1 MRQLIQSYRTGE
13 MKVEEV
19 PPPQVRPGGVLVR
32 TVRSLVSAGTEKMIV
47 DIARKSLLGKAR
59 ARPDLVRKTLDAAR
73 KQGLVNTFQKVRSK
87 LDTPIPLGYSSS
99 GIVVEVGEQVSE
111 FRVGDRVACGG
122 AGYANHAE
130 YNYVP
135 RNLAAKIPDGL
146 SMDDACSATVGAI
159 ALQSVRQVEPTLGER
174 VGVLG
179 LGLIGQLCVQLLR
192 ANGCRVLGYDP
203 DPDRAR
209 LALKLGAQEAVSEN
223 IEQAADRFS
232 LGQGLDAVIV
242 AASTP
247 SAGPLEQAG
256 EISRLHGRVVVV
268 GLVGMEVPRSLYYR
282 KELDLRMSM
291 SYGPGRYD
299 PDFEERGFDYPI
311 AHVRW
316 TEQRN
321 IQTILEL
328 ASDGQLSVAPL
339 ITHRYPIESAL
350 DAYQLISDGRDPF
363 LGILLEYGADDEAV
377 IQPQRR
383 VQLSSLPMRE
393 GNLGVGMVGAG
404 GFGQS
409 VLLPAL
415 RHAGG
420 TDNIAIASAGGMSA
434 QRIGDQYGFRTATAD
449 SAEVINHPGV
459 DAVFVLTRHNL
470 HAPMIVD
477 ALKAG
482 KYVFCEKPLALSHQ
496 ELDDIIEARE
506 GARGDVMVGF
516 NRRFA
521 PLVKRIEEHFAGR
534 SHPLMMSYRVN
545 AGFIP
550 HDHWVHDPI
559 EGGGRILGEACHFV
573 DLLQHLAGAPPIRVS
588 AESIAGDTRYRGDDN
603 VSITLSFADGSVG
616 TVLYTAMG
624 SSRASK
630 EYLEVLGEGK
640 SAILDDFR
648 TLDLYDGGRHKSH
661 KSANQDKGFNEEM
674 SRFVAAVRNGDEMP
688 IPFEQSAATTRATLE
703 VLTCL
708 ATGTEKPLPAV
719 ATERPAPLRI
729 PPSEARRAALPDS
742 RRFMRLQPM
751 YEKLPVTLQNMVVSA
766 AGLRSY
772 RSRLGEPFRE
782 AFEELQHRDLAS
794 RDQVIADQNRR
805 LRETITNAAQHVPYY
820 RRLFEREGID
830 PDSIRSAEDLK
841 RVPMLDKETVR
852 MAGTDLK
859 NEAIPERQVIPSQ
872 TSGTTGKA
880 LSLYL
885 TREAVAWKHAVTMR
899 QRSWFGIEVG
909 ERYAVFGGQTVVPFS
924 QSKPPFWRYDRA
936 RNLTLFSLYHMKP
949 EFLRFYAEELSKP
962 GYAFWQGYPS
972 SISLL
977 CEYLLENG
985 ITLGNAAPRA
995 VFTSSETLMD
1005 FQRERMERATG
1016 APIADLYANA
1026 ELSVSVIQSPEGTYH
1041 VDTEFCLV
1049 EIDPHEETDEWV
1061 RGEVISTG
1069 FANSAMPFIRYR
1081 TGDLATL
1088 LKKTESPSGR
1098 SRPILERIDGRIEDY
1113 IVTPDGRRIGRM
1125 DHIFKSTLDIKEA
1138 QIVQSEPDRLQVRL
1152 VPRPTFDET
1161 SQQYLENAFRKRLGS
1176 GISIEYELVETIP
1189 REANGKFRAVIS
1201 EVETGKLL

>member
-59 ARPDLVRKTLDAAR
+59 ARPDLVRKTLEAAR
-73 KQGLVNTFQKVRSK
+73 KQGLVNTLQKVRSK
-87 LDTPIPLGYSSS
+87 LDTPIPLGYSSA
-99 GIVVEVGEQVSE
+99 GIVVEVGDHVSE

-130 YNYVP
+130 YNFVP
-135 RNLAAKIPDGL
+135 RNLAAKMPDGL

-174 VGVLG
+174 VAVLG
-179 LGLIGQLCVQLLR
+179 LGLIGQICVQLLR

-203 DPDRAR
+203 DPERAK
-209 LALKLGAQEAVSEN
+209 LALKLGAHEAVSSQV
-223 IEQAADRFS
+223 EQAADRFS
-232 LGQGLDAVIV
+232 LGQGMDAVVV

-328 ASDGQLSVAPL
+328 AHDGQLAISPL
-339 ITHRYPIESAL
+339 ITHRFPIDAAL
-350 DAYQLISDGRDPF
+350 DAYQLISEGKQPF

-377 IQPQRR
+377 VVPQRR
-383 VQLSSLPMRE
+383 LQLSSLPVR
-393 GNLGVGMVGAG
+393 GDRIGVGLVGAG

-415 RHAGG
+415 RHVG
-420 TDNIAIASAGGMSA
+420 TTENVAIASAGGMTA
-434 QRIGDQYGFRTATAD
+434 QRIGDQYGFRIATAD
-449 SAEVINHPGV
+449 ASEVIENPQV

-470 HAPMIVD
+470 HAPMIIE

-482 KYVFCEKPLALSHQ
+482 KTVFCEKPMALSHR
-496 ELDDIIEARE
+496 ELDDIISARGEA
-506 GARGDVMVGF
+506 AGDVMIGF

-534 SHPLMMSYRVN
+534 SHPLMMSYRIN

-559 EGGGRILGEACHFV
+559 EGGGRILGEVCHFV
-573 DLLQHLAGAPPIRVS
+573 DLLHHLAGAPPVRIA

-616 TVLYTAMG
+616 TVLYTSMG
-624 SSRASK
+624 ASRLSK
-630 EYLEVLGEGK
+630 EYLEVMGEGK

-648 TLDLYDGGRHKSH
+648 SLDLYDGGRHRSH
-661 KSANQDKGFNEEM
+661 KSSNQDKGFNEEM
-674 SRFVAAVRNGDEMP
+674 RLFVEAVRTRGEMP
-688 IPFEQSAATTRATLE
+688 IPFEQSAISTRATLQVLDCLSTGEERAVLPVE
-703 VLTCL
+703 V
-708 ATGTEKPLPAV
+708 
-719 ATERPAPLRI
+719 ERSASAR
-729 PPSEARRAALPDS
+729 SERARRPEFDT
-742 RRFMRLQPM
+742 RPFMRLQPV
-751 YEKLPVTLQNMVVSA
+751 YERLPVALQNMVVSA

-772 RSRLGEPFRE
+772 RSRVGEPFRE
-782 AFEELQHRDLAS
+782 AFEELERRDLATPEEV
-794 RDQVIADQNRR
+794 RADQDRR
-805 LRETITNAAQHVPYY
+805 VREMIAWAAETVPYY
-820 RRLFEREGID
+820 RRLFRKEGID
-830 PDSIRSAEDLK
+830 PASIRAVEDLAHI
-841 RVPMLDKETVR
+841 PTLDKETVR
-852 MAGTDLK
+852 LIGTELK
-859 NEAIPERQVIPSQ
+859 SDAIPDRLIIPSH

-880 LSLYL
+880 LALYL
-885 TREAVAWKHAVTMR
+885 TREALAWKHAVTMR
-899 QRSWFGIEVG
+899 QRSWFGIELG
-909 ERYAVFGGQTVVPFS
+909 ERYAVFGGQMVVPFS
-924 QSKPPFWRYDRA
+924 QSRPPFWRFDRA

-977 CEYLLENG
+977 CEYLLEG
-985 ITLGNAAPRA
+985 RYDLGEASPRA
-995 VFTSSETLMD
+995 VFTSSETLLD
-1005 FQRERMERATG
+1005 FQRDRIERATQ

-1026 ELSVSVIQSPEGTYH
+1026 ELSVSVIQSPEKRYH
-1041 VDTEFCLV
+1041 VDTEFCAV
-1049 EIDPHEETDEWV
+1049 EIDAHEETEDWI

-1069 FANSAMPFIRYR
+1069 FANKAMPFLRYR
-1081 TGDLATL
+1081 TGDVATL
-1088 LKKTESPSGR
+1088 LKHATCSSGR

-1125 DHIFKSTLDIKEA
+1125 DHIFKDTLDIKEA
-1138 QIVQSEPDRLQVRL
+1138 QIVQRTQEELMVRL
-1152 VPRPTFDET
+1152 VPRATFDE
-1161 SQQYLENAFRKRLGS
+1161 SSRRHLEREFRKRLGTS
-1176 GISIEYELVETIP
+1176 MSIEYELVGMIP

-1201 EVETGKLL
+1201 EVETGKLR